1 MIKTL
6 KGRISVIYLCLVIM
20 IAVVGA
26 ASVTN
31 FYKLSKAV
39 DGLMIDN
46 YRSISAANTMLEATQ
61 REDNAILTYM
71 NIDRQEGMD
80 LFADSNNTFLKWFN
94 EESDNITENGEKEHV
109 DNISNY
115 YSEYVR
121 LFSEVQ
127 EIANNQGVQ
136 NAINFYKINIVPQ
149 FNKINQEIKDL
160 AALNEDI
167 MMQSKLDA
175 TQSATKSMYTIL
187 VLSALAV
194 IGGYFV
200 SRFFTN
206 RFLKPIYSLT
216 ETIKSVNAGN
226 LNQKADIVLKDE
238 IGVLTSE
245 FNDMTKRLRQFEKST
260 IGKLMSEKNKSIA
273 IVKSISDPLIVLDR
287 MFHITLLNKACEKFF
302 KIKEVSSLSKHF
314 LEIIK
319 NEELFNLISGVFE
332 TDQEYKQKIMCIKSG
347 ESEYYYNVI
356 VQMIKDNDSSVN
368 SIMILFQN
376 VTELKQLERIKADFI
391 STISHEF
398 KTPLTSVMMAIS
410 LITNERMGPLN
421 KKQKEILETMEEDI
435 EKLSS
440 LTSNLIE
447 LSKIESGKKVF
458 NIEPCSV
465 YNIFDSIIKKFYE
478 QAELK
483 NVIIHYELDKN
494 LPMIN
499 ADPEEI
505 SWVLNRL
512 LSDAL
517 KYTSSGDEILIN
529 AFVKIKKLCISIKDT
544 GAYIS
549 PEYVKKIF
557 DKFIQAE
564 GHDIEARGTGFG
576 FAATKEIIEA
586 HGGEIWCESKT
597 DTGSI
602 FTFTLP
608 TIEDKGVIFS

>member
-200 SRFFTN
+200 S
-206 RFLKPIYSLT
+206 
-216 ETIKSVNAGN
+216 
-226 LNQKADIVLKDE
+226 
-238 IGVLTSE
+238 
-245 FNDMTKRLRQFEKST
+245 
-260 IGKLMSEKNKSIA
+260 
-273 IVKSISDPLIVLDR
+273 
-287 MFHITLLNKACEKFF
+287 
-302 KIKEVSSLSKHF
+302 
-314 LEIIK
+314 
-319 NEELFNLISGVFE
+319 
-332 TDQEYKQKIMCIKSG
+332 
-347 ESEYYYNVI
+347 
-356 VQMIKDNDSSVN
+356 
-368 SIMILFQN
+368 
-376 VTELKQLERIKADFI
+376 
-391 STISHEF
+391 
-398 KTPLTSVMMAIS
+398 
-410 LITNERMGPLN
+410 
-421 KKQKEILETMEEDI
+421 
-435 EKLSS
+435 
-440 LTSNLIE
+440 
-447 LSKIESGKKVF
+447 
-458 NIEPCSV
+458 
-465 YNIFDSIIKKFYE
+465 
-478 QAELK
+478 
-483 NVIIHYELDKN
+483 
-494 LPMIN
+494 
-499 ADPEEI
+499 
-505 SWVLNRL
+505 
-512 LSDAL
+512 
-517 KYTSSGDEILIN
+517 
-529 AFVKIKKLCISIKDT
+529 
-544 GAYIS
+544 
-549 PEYVKKIF
+549 
-557 DKFIQAE
+557 
-564 GHDIEARGTGFG
+564 
-576 FAATKEIIEA
+576 
-586 HGGEIWCESKT
+586 
-597 DTGSI
+597 
-602 FTFTLP
+602 
-608 TIEDKGVIFS
+608 